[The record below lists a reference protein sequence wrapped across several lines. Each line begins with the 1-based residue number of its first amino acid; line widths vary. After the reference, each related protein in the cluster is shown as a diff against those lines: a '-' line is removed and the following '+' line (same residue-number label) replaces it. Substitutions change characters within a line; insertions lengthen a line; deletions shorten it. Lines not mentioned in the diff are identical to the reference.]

1 MFYSKHI
8 KAVLRDAAL
17 RKALLN
23 HGSITLEKYIDFDQQ
38 GPELKDEIIEN
49 INETLQAYGPF
60 QLHYPSP
67 VEQLPEDAWIYGTT
81 GVYVVANQDG
91 YVVFTRKVNAVRY
104 ADQMSSV
111 SGQIASSEGWINI

>member
-1 MFYSKHI
+1 M
-8 KAVLRDAAL
+8 
-17 RKALLN
+17 
-23 HGSITLEKYIDFDQQ
+23 
-38 GPELKDEIIEN
+38 PELQDEIIEN
-49 INETLQAYGPF
+49 VNETLQAYGRF
-60 QLHYPSP
+60 QLRYPSP

-111 SGQIASSEGWINI
+111 SWQVASSEGWINI